1 MADDNLRPFLRI
13 QTDAWL
19 ILLRDKLA
27 ADILANVKFVSL
39 SLGGKSVGQQEA
51 VPTLT
56 LASQL
61 GEVLAERD
69 IMPVGISAPVRMTVA
84 RFA

>member
-27 ADILANVKFVSL
+27 ADILANVKYVSL
-39 SLGGKSVGQQEA
+39 SLGGKAVGQQEA

-69 IMPVGISAPVRMTVA
+69 ILPVGISAPTRMTVA